1 MLRVKLSHRFTDTED
16 IIARGF
22 NLGVEDGYVPVAPL
36 TPLQSSKSGSGE
48 SQSSNSKEMV
58 FPLSSD

>member
-22 NLGVEDGYVPVAPL
+22 NLGVEDRYVPVPPHPS
-36 TPLQSSKSGSGE
+36 TVLQI
-48 SQSSNSKEMV
+48 
-58 FPLSSD
+58 